1 MLNKYNG
8 GLSTVTSPLFTSNS
22 RKLSLPFTKIIQKDP
37 SDRLN
42 ISPYSFLRP
51 RTASK
56 KSPLAKLWKF
66 PITGKAVG
74 PGGKPTGRLNLIHST
89 IPRMKTKR
97 NTKSKQPKSNVRHDI
112 TCSSGLLLKSYFMN
126 SLTTQ
131 VFDPEVKLF
140 ISLFHNIPSSSK
152 SVHGHTV
159 IRLYTHTVIR
169 LYTHNVIRLYTLQYM
184 L

>member
-1 MLNKYNG
+1 
-8 GLSTVTSPLFTSNS
+8 
-22 RKLSLPFTKIIQKDP
+22 
-37 SDRLN
+37 
-42 ISPYSFLRP
+42 
-51 RTASK
+51 
-56 KSPLAKLWKF
+56 
-66 PITGKAVG
+66 
-74 PGGKPTGRLNLIHST
+74 
-89 IPRMKTKR
+89 MKTKR

-169 LYTHNVIRLYTLQYM
+169 LYTHTVIRLYTHNVIRLYTLQYM